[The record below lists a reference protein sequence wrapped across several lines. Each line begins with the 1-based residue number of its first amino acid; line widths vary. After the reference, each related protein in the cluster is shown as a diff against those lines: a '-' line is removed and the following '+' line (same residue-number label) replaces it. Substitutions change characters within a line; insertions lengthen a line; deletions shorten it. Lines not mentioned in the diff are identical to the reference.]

1 MTMKSVSVKSSTPSP
16 KKYLKP
22 GALTKLRNSR
32 ITATYQRYASRN
44 HVRSLSQL
52 LLTPNSPSSSS
63 TDSEQHS
70 PNQDNGVPCFAQR
83 VNSHRPQCLTRKKLF
98 AVTPF
103 FTEADTH
110 HF

>member
-1 MTMKSVSVKSSTPSP
+1 MKSVSVKSSTPSP

-32 ITATYQRYASRN
+32 ITATFHRYAARN
-44 HVRSLSQL
+44 NVSSLSQL
-52 LLTPNSPSSSS
+52 LLTPNSLSSSS
-63 TDSEQHS
+63 TEGEQLS

-83 VNSHRPQCLTRKKLF
+83 VNFHRPQCLTRKKLF
-98 AVTPF
+98 AVTPV